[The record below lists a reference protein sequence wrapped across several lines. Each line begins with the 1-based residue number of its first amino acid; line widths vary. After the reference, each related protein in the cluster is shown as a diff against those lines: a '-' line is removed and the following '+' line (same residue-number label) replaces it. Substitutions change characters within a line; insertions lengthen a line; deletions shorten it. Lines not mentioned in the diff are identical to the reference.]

1 MDGPYIVIGG
11 GIIGTS
17 IAGEIAKRKLG
28 EVFIME
34 KEDELGKHA
43 SGRNSGV
50 IHSGIN
56 QKPGSMKA
64 EFCVRGS
71 RMLREY
77 CEEYEVSM
85 EECGTLVVALDG
97 KDMMKLRTL
106 YEMGLQAGVPGL
118 RIIDEEELRER
129 EPHARGLEALF
140 SPTGAIVDSN
150 ELLRSLANQ
159 AWANGVEYNMGVE
172 VKDISGNVVITNK
185 FDSDAKHIIN
195 CAGLNADRIAH
206 MMGVGLEYTIL
217 PFRGDYLEV
226 PAKVNSMIYQVPD
239 LRFPFLGVHLT
250 KTLEGNVIA
259 GPTAT
264 LSLGGREDYN
274 KTRGNR
280 GLIEMTKDRGFWFWA
295 LRSLTNPA
303 TVRQVKYNL
312 RLSSSDNEFVNEVK
326 KIYNGDI
333 TNWDVK
339 PYRAGIRAQLIDRG
353 GKMVNDF
360 LVLQDKNSTHVL
372 NAVSPGKTSSLAFAE
387 YVVDK
392 YIPKK

>member
-129 EPHARGLEALF
+129 EPH
-140 SPTGAIVDSN
+140 
-150 ELLRSLANQ
+150 
-159 AWANGVEYNMGVE
+159 
-172 VKDISGNVVITNK
+172 
-185 FDSDAKHIIN
+185 
-195 CAGLNADRIAH
+195 
-206 MMGVGLEYTIL
+206 
-217 PFRGDYLEV
+217 
-226 PAKVNSMIYQVPD
+226 
-239 LRFPFLGVHLT
+239 
-250 KTLEGNVIA
+250 
-259 GPTAT
+259 
-264 LSLGGREDYN
+264 
-274 KTRGNR
+274 
-280 GLIEMTKDRGFWFWA
+280 
-295 LRSLTNPA
+295 
-303 TVRQVKYNL
+303 
-312 RLSSSDNEFVNEVK
+312 
-326 KIYNGDI
+326 
-333 TNWDVK
+333 
-339 PYRAGIRAQLIDRG
+339 
-353 GKMVNDF
+353 
-360 LVLQDKNSTHVL
+360 
-372 NAVSPGKTSSLAFAE
+372 
-387 YVVDK
+387 
-392 YIPKK
+392 